1 MFNYT
6 NSHIFYMFHAQM
18 DSYIFLNICILTEN
32 CILFIAVLQ
41 STIQFVS
48 FGRYK
53 PESTVSA
60 NATDNFSEKKTT
72 LKNILNK

>member
-1 MFNYT
+1 
-6 NSHIFYMFHAQM
+6 MFHAQM
-18 DSYIFLNICILTEN
+18 DYYIFLNICILTEN

-60 NATDNFSEKKTT
+60 NATDNFSEKK
-72 LKNILNK
+72 ILNKWTIINVLSIMLYN